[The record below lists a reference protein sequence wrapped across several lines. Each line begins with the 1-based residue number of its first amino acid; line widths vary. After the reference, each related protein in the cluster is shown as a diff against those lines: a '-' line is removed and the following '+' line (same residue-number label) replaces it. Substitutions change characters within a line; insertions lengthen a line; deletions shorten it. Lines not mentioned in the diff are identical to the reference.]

1 MFYFKGEERTEL
13 IYMAEEKAIKED
25 IQNNGVL
32 KHVGKSRYNLMEE
45 SCSTSWG
52 PEHKIHFVKVKSQLY

>member
-1 MFYFKGEERTEL
+1 
-13 IYMAEEKAIKED
+13 MAEEKAIKED